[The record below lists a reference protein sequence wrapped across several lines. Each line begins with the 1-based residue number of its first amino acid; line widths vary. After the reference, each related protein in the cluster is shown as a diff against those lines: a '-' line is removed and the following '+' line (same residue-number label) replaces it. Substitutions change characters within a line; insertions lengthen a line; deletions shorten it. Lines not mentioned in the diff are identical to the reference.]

1 MVMLVV
7 VVVATI
13 LFDLRDISIRV
24 IMAMLMRRKQNG
36 RRQMNHTFLDGN
48 IRHRNGRVLVNRY
61 QGQTMEVANVD
72 GDGCVV
78 EVCWEVEL
86 QYSLAL
92 S

>member
-1 MVMLVV
+1 MMVMVMV
-7 VVVATI
+7 TT
-13 LFDLRDISIRV
+13 LFLDLRDISIRV

-36 RRQMNHTFLDGN
+36 RHQMNHTLLDGD
-48 IRHRNGRVLVNRY
+48 IRHRNRRVLVNRY
-61 QGQTMEVANVD
+61 QGQAMKVADVD